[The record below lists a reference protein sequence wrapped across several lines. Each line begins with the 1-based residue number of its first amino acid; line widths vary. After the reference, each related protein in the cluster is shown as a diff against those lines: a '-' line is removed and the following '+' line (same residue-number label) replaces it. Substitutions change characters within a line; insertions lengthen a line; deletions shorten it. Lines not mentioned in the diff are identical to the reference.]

1 MTIRDV
7 VTLTDKGLFIPHAV
21 YESFGEIEIV
31 RLFDSIIIQPK
42 SEPREQFIQLLQ
54 QTGLI
59 VGYQLAQRPEKTV
72 SCVERAELAHKFNTG
87 RPLSEL
93 IIEERGEQW

>member
-7 VTLTDKGLFIPHAV
+7 VTLTDKGLFIPHEV
-21 YESFGEIEIV
+21 YAGFGEIEIV
-31 RLFDSIIIQPK
+31 RLSDSIIIQPK

-59 VGYQLAQRPEKTV
+59 VSYQLAQRPERRV
-72 SCVERAELAHKFNTG
+72 SFVERAELAHKFSKG

-93 IIEERGEQW
+93 IIEERDEQW